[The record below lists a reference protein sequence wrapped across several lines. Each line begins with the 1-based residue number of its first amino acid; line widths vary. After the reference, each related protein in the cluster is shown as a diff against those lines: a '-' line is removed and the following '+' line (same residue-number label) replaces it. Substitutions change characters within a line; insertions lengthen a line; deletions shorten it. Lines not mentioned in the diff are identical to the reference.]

1 MDKKDSS
8 DYLWDGSGEPDP
20 EIQRLESVLGKLAHH
35 GVRPAFPDRAPTAPW
50 WSVLPL
56 GWPMRLAT
64 LSAVMA
70 VAALVA
76 VAAVWFV
83 LNRGKQVPLP
93 ASGWQVAR
101 LAGTPRVGS
110 TRIKGQTSGLAPGQ
124 TLVTDGRSRAEIT
137 ADEVGEIEVDPDTR
151 LRVVESGAERK
162 RLALDRGVIHA
173 FIWAPPGEFM
183 VDTPSATAV
192 DMGCAYT
199 LQVDDSGAGLLRTT
213 MGWVGFK
220 LDGRESFIPAGAACV
235 TRPDIGPGTP
245 YFEDA
250 SAKLREALARWDFE
264 DSTVQQRDADLAL
277 VLAEAR
283 PSDALTLW
291 HLLSR
296 VDSGQ
301 RGTVFNRLNALAPL
315 PAGATRDGVLR
326 LDQAMLDAWWNSLGF
341 DDIAVWRHW
350 ERSWAAAPSSS
361 N

>member
-1 MDKKDSS
+1 MDYRN
-8 DYLWDGSGEPDP
+8 DYLWDKSGEPDP
-20 EIQRLESVLGKLAHH
+20 EIQKLEKHLSSFRHRRPA
-35 GVRPAFPDRAPTAPW
+35 PAFPGITLERNLLFHSTWQRLIPALAAAAAMAM
-50 WSVLPL
+50 L
-56 GWPMRLAT
+56 G
-64 LSAVMA
+64 
-70 VAALVA
+70 VA
-76 VAAVWFV
+76 VVSFRN
-83 LNRGKQVPLP
+83 LEPP
-93 ASGWQVAR
+93 ASSGSGWDVSTVAGAPR
-101 LAGTPRVGS
+101 LGRKHLGRNETGTFG
-110 TRIKGQTSGLAPGQ
+110 IGQ
-124 TLVTDGRSRAEIT
+124 TLETDLQSRANLSAE
-137 ADEVGEIEVDPDTR
+137 DVGEIEVDPGTR
-151 LRVVESGAERK
+151 LRLLKMGADLQRV
-162 RLALDRGVIHA
+162 ALDRGTIHA
-173 FIWAPPGEFM
+173 RIWAPPGQFV
-183 VDTPSATAV
+183 VDTPSATTV
-192 DMGCAYT
+192 DLGCAYT
-199 LQVDDSGAGLLRTT
+199 LHVDTSGAGLVRTS

-301 RGTVFNRLNALAPL
+301 RGTVFNRLNAIAPL

-361 N
+361 K